1 MREGDERGPLGAMGS
16 VPAPV
21 NMQCRTWRILANRHT
36 ARVPRESRMREHTT
50 QERVVE
56 SVTPVTEAV
65 SDAVDGAESWKKDYA
80 SDAGNGPVHAATD
93 TSDASDASHSANGT
107 SLLALI
113 QGPSGAGTVDLAV
126 AAWLHAKEQKSQSFK
141 TRTTYSA
148 ILADFRQVLQVE
160 GLDLD
165 AADPR
170 RVRILLVSRRDGQY
184 AEGGGTIGGHPPA
197 EQVEQIIAERMAALA
212 LAAQAY
218 ANRPASTPYGAR
230 PVAATT
236 ANLRLAALSSF
247 YTYALRHDLLRG
259 GNPISRV
266 ERRRVQA
273 YAGAHPLAYE
283 DLRERLGAIDLST
296 PAGLR
301 DYALLLL
308 GLHTGRRLSE
318 LAGLRR
324 EHLVIRPSRV
334 EITWVRCKGG
344 KVMRDE
350 LPRKGPQG
358 IAAEALVAWVLQL
371 YGEDGRSN
379 PLLPTPVRALVP
391 AATTAQ
397 LDQSGRTAHSG
408 RPIWISLAVR
418 NGTFGRALSLRAI
431 ATICE
436 HRLGT
441 SKVHALRHTF
451 ARGLEDAG
459 AKVSEIQA
467 RLGHEDLGT
476 TGRYLAQLQQGEN
489 RHLRR
494 LSALYGLTPRFP
506 NRPEQN
512 DEDGSLLPDE

>member
-1 MREGDERGPLGAMGS
+1 ME
-16 VPAPV
+16 
-21 NMQCRTWRILANRHT
+21 N
-36 ARVPRESRMREHTT
+36 
-50 QERVVE
+50 
-56 SVTPVTEAV
+56 VTPVTSAA
-65 SDAVDGAESWKKDYA
+65 SDAVDGTESWEKGHGA
-80 SDAGNGPVHAATD
+80 AHAATTD
-93 TSDASDASHSANGT
+93 DVSEPPHMAGGT
-107 SLLALI
+107 PLLTLV
-113 QGPSGAGTVDLAV
+113 QGNAGVGTVDLAI
-126 AAWLHAKEQKSQSFK
+126 AAWLHAKEQKSQSTK

-148 ILADFRQVLQVE
+148 ILNEFRQVLRAE
-160 GLDLD
+160 DLDLN

-170 RVRILLVSRRDGQY
+170 RVRDLLASRPDHFTTVGRPERWEHQEEY
-184 AEGGGTIGGHPPA
+184 AW
-197 EQVEQIIAERMAALA
+197 VEQLVAERTAALA

-218 ANRPASTPYGAR
+218 ASRPAMTPYGAR

-259 GNPISRV
+259 SNPISRV

-273 YAGAHPLAYE
+273 YASAHPLAYE
-283 DLRERLGAIDLST
+283 DLRERLGDIDLT
-296 PAGLR
+296 TAAGLR

-358 IAAEALVAWVLQL
+358 LAAEALVAWVLRL
-371 YGEDGRSN
+371 YGEDGRPD
-379 PLLPTPVRALVP
+379 PLLPPPTHALVQVT
-391 AATTAQ
+391 ATTTTA
-397 LDQSGRTAHSG
+397 GRYGRAGLEG

-418 NGTFGRALSLRAI
+418 NGTFGRALSIRAI
-431 ATICE
+431 ATICDQ
-436 HRLGT
+436 RLGT

-489 RHLRR
+489 PHLLQ
-494 LSALYGLTPRFP
+494 LSALYGLTQRFSEAP
-506 NRPEQN
+506 SAPDRSGA
-512 DEDGSLLPDE
+512 DSSLAATASLTGVRDDLTNQSG

>member
-1 MREGDERGPLGAMGS
+1 MGEDPTGRQVIKRVTLVTDGVPSAGDGAAS
-16 VPAPV
+16 
-21 NMQCRTWRILANRHT
+21 W
-36 ARVPRESRMREHTT
+36 ESRTT
-50 QERVVE
+50 R
-56 SVTPVTEAV
+56 S
-65 SDAVDGAESWKKDYA
+65 DGA
-80 SDAGNGPVHAATD
+80 AGDRAARAATD
-93 TSDASDASHSANGT
+93 NAPDAADAAHPPHIAGGT
-107 SLLALI
+107 PLLTLI
-113 QGPSGAGTVDLAV
+113 HGGAGDAGTIELAI
-126 AAWLHAKEQKSQSFK
+126 AAWLHAKEQKSQSVK
-141 TRTTYSA
+141 TRSTYEA
-148 ILADFRQVLQVE
+148 ILTEFRQGLRAE

-165 AADPR
+165 ATDPR
-170 RVRILLVSRRDGQY
+170 RVRALLAFRRDGHRT
-184 AEGGGTIGGHPPA
+184 EGGGTPGAGLSTEA
-197 EQVEQIIAERMAALA
+197 VEQFIAERTTALA

-259 GNPISRV
+259 SNPISRI

-273 YAGAHPLAYE
+273 YASAHPLAYE
-283 DLRERLGAIDLST
+283 DLRERLGAIDLTT

-350 LPRKGPQG
+350 LPREGPQG
-358 IAAEALVAWVLQL
+358 LAAEALVAWVLRL
-371 YGEDGRSN
+371 YGEDGRFD
-379 PLLPTPVRALVP
+379 PLVP
-391 AATTAQ
+391 APTQALVAAAATVGR
-397 LDQSGRTAHSG
+397 SGRAALGG

-418 NGTFGRALSLRAI
+418 NHTFGRPLSLRAI
-431 ATICE
+431 ATICDR
-436 HRLGT
+436 RLGT

-494 LSALYGLTPRFP
+494 LSALYGLRQPFPAADPRSP
-506 NRPEQN
+506 VASGEPSPVA
-512 DEDGSLLPDE
+512 DDLPTLLFDVDDDHSD